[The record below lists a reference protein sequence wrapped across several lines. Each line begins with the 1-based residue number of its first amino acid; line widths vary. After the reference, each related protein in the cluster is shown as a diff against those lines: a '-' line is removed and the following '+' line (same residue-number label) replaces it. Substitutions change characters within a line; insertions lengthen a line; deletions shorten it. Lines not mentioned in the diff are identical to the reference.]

1 MLHFRYKKEFQ
12 AEAREMMQDYLKQTN
27 SYENQSDE
35 KEAERSRFLIFS
47 ILFIKFLKLYF
58 FYYFSP
64 DGKNSEHLDERGLS
78 QTDDENE
85 DDGETSNGEQ
95 TKSKVKGSNKNSPG

>member
-47 ILFIKFLKLYF
+47 TLFIKFLKLYF
-58 FYYFSP
+58 FIISALT
-64 DGKNSEHLDERGLS
+64 GRILNI
-78 QTDDENE
+78 
-85 DDGETSNGEQ
+85 
-95 TKSKVKGSNKNSPG
+95 